1 MTPVSKYN
9 NSSIHYPKVLNSL
22 DNVCVSCCE
31 EGEENGKD
39 CCKCNKQ
46 KNSCLASMSAFAASR
61 KNRSFRA
68 EDIIGSSSRSRTTLC
83 IVWSV
88 V

>member
-1 MTPVSKYN
+1 M
-9 NSSIHYPKVLNSL
+9 KVLNSL

-31 EGEENGKD
+31 ENGNENDKD

-46 KNSCLASMSAFAASR
+46 RSSCLASMAAYVASR

-68 EDIIGSSSRSRTTLC
+68 EDIIGSSSRYWITNC
-83 IVWSV
+83 FVWSSFR
-88 V
+88 